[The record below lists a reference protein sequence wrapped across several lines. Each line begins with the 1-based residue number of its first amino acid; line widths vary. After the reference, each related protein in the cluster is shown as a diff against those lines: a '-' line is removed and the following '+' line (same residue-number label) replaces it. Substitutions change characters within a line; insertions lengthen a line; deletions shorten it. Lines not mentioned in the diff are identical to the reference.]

1 MESEDPGSVT
11 IWIEALR
18 AGNQE
23 AARQLWRRYFESLVR
38 AARSKLQSRAR
49 RAADEEDVALS
60 AFDSFYDGM
69 ARGRFPDLADRDDL
83 WRLLVTIAARK
94 ASDQN
99 RWESQQKRGG
109 GRVLH
114 ESDLMAGPEPEMD
127 VLAQIVGA
135 EPSPEFAALV
145 ADECARR
152 LQGLPDETL
161 RQVALLKME
170 GYLNEEIATRLACGL
185 RTVTRKLEVIRKAW
199 LDEAFTGT

>member
-1 MESEDPGSVT
+1 MEPEDPGSVT

-152 LQGLPDETL
+152 LQGLPDESL

-199 LDEAFTGT
+199 LDEAFT

>member
-1 MESEDPGSVT
+1 MEADDKGSVT
-11 IWIEALR
+11 IWVDALR
-18 AGNQE
+18 AGDEE

-38 AARSKLQSRAR
+38 LARSKLQSKAR

-60 AFDSFYDGM
+60 AFDSFYGGL
-69 ARGRFPDLADRDDL
+69 ARGRFPDLGDRDDL

-109 GRVLH
+109 GRVLR
-114 ESDLMAGPEPEMD
+114 ESDLLAGSEPERD
-127 VLAQIVGA
+127 GLAQIVGA

-152 LQGLPDETL
+152 LQGLPDESL

-170 GYLNEEIATRLACGL
+170 GYLNEEIATRLGCGL
-185 RTVTRKLEVIRKAW
+185 RTVARKLEVIRKAW
-199 LDEAFTGT
+199 LDEALP